1 MAADIDFDKGIVT
14 VQGTENQD
22 HVIVQVNPENSDE
35 IKVSVRNLEPNE
47 LLTEEEFDRDDV
59 VKVVAFGYGN
69 DDYFQNF
76 TNKRGEFFG
85 GPATTTSKAGAAT
98 ICSMAATTTIRS
110 LEAAETT
117 R

>member
-1 MAADIDFDKGIVT
+1 MRRNTFKPQRKFERLEDRRMMAADIDFDKGIVT

-22 HVIVQVNPENSDE
+22 HVIVQVNPDDSDE
-35 IKVSVRNLEPNE
+35 IKVSVRNLETNE
-47 LLTEEEFDRDDV
+47 LVTEEEFDRDDV

-85 GPATTTSKAGAAT
+85 GAG
-98 ICSMAATTTIRS
+98 
-110 LEAAETT
+110 
-117 R
+117 